1 LQTDKG
7 WINKELGNVN
17 DSFLLE
23 AIKNL
28 LKNRTK
34 YNPSDISEYNKDIE
48 LAEEDIK
55 ADRVYT

>member
-1 LQTDKG
+1 MQTDKG